1 MKPSRLKTVL
11 ESLLAQRWPAF
22 VWGPPGIGKSSIV
35 RAIAAERGLPVVDLR
50 ASLLDPTDLRGIPA
64 IEAGRAVWCPPAFL
78 PQSGQPP
85 GILFLDE
92 INAAPP
98 LVQAGLYQL
107 VLDRRV
113 GEYELPAG
121 WWIVAAGNRAQD
133 RAVTFR
139 MSSALAN
146 RFVHL
151 ELEADVEDWRAW
163 ALQRRIEPLVTSFIG
178 VRPQL
183 LCQEQDD
190 AHAAYPTPRSWEMAS
205 DVIATFRQGTNTTP
219 ASDAASPPERRGT
232 DGAAAYK
239 ACADVLPGIVGP
251 AAAVEFAG
259 FVKKAINERQ
269 LQAIVDDP
277 HQAPL
282 PQALDGLY
290 LLTSW
295 LAHQA
300 AEEAVS
306 RASAVLLTRLPPEFA
321 VVLARDMIK
330 ARPAFMREP
339 GYREFMRQHGHL
351 VQR

>member
-1 MKPSRLKTVL
+1 MKPSRLKSVL
-11 ESLLAQRWPAF
+11 ESLLSQRWPAF

-35 RAIAAERGLPVVDLR
+35 HAIARERGLPVIDLR

-64 IEAGRAVWCPPAFL
+64 IEGGRAVWCPPSFL
-78 PQSGQPP
+78 PQADAKP

-98 LVQAGLYQL
+98 LVQASLYQL

-151 ELEADVEDWRAW
+151 ELETDVDDWREW
-163 ALQRRIEPLVTSFIG
+163 ALQRRLEPLVVSFIG

-183 LCQEQDD
+183 LWHEPGDST
-190 AHAAYPTPRSWEMAS
+190 AYPTPRSWEMAS
-205 DVIATFRQGTNTTP
+205 DVTTTFGGGVPGYR
-219 ASDAASPPERRGT
+219 AS
-232 DGAAAYK
+232 
-239 ACADVLPGIVGP
+239 ADVLPGIVGQ
-251 AAAVEFAG
+251 AAAVEFSA
-259 FVKKAINERQ
+259 FVKKAASEKQMR
-269 LQAIVDDP
+269 AIVEDP
-277 HQAPL
+277 AQAVL
-282 PQALDGLY
+282 PEALDGIY

-295 LAHQA
+295 LAYHGADAQ
-300 AEEAVS
+300 VS
-306 RASAVLLTRLPPEFA
+306 RASAVLLGRLPPEFG
-321 VVLARDMIK
+321 VVLARDMLK
-330 ARPAFMREP
+330 ARPAFARES
-339 GYREFMRQHGHL
+339 GYRDFLREHGHL
-351 VQR
+351 IQR

>member
-11 ESLLAQRWPAF
+11 ESLQAQRWPAF
-22 VWGPPGIGKSSIV
+22 IWGPPGIGKSSIV
-35 RAIAAERGLPVVDLR
+35 RAIAGQRQLPVIDLR

-64 IEAGRAVWCPPAFL
+64 IEGGRAVWCPPAFL
-78 PQSGQPP
+78 PQIGQPP

-113 GEYELPAG
+113 GEYELPQG

-151 ELEADVEDWRAW
+151 DLEPDVEDWRAW
-163 ALQRRIEPLVTSFIG
+163 ALQHRIEPLVLSFIAL
-178 VRPQL
+178 RPEL
-183 LCQEQDD
+183 LWQEPGE
-190 AHAAYPTPRSWEMAS
+190 HAAYPTPRSWEMAS
-205 DVIATFRQGTNTTP
+205 DVMSTFR
-219 ASDAASPPERRGT
+219 RGAGKAG
-232 DGAAAYK
+232 GAAAYR
-239 ACADVLPGIVGP
+239 ACADVLPGVVGP
-251 AAAVEFAG
+251 AAAVEFSA
-259 FVKKAINERQ
+259 FVRKSGQDR
-269 LQAIVDDP
+269 LMRAIVADP
-277 HQAPL
+277 ENASL
-282 PQALDGLY
+282 PEALDGMY

-295 LAHQA
+295 LAFR
-300 AEEAVS
+300 AEDEQVS
-306 RASAVLLTRLPPEFA
+306 RASAVLLARLPPEFG
-321 VVLARDMIK
+321 VVLARDMLQ

-339 GYREFMRQHGHL
+339 GYREFIRVHGHL
-351 VQR
+351 FRR